1 MFQTP
6 KFHLGSPTQVGPLTV
21 FPVWTDA
28 PQPTRPLRA
37 RLPKGATI
45 GEHDDGA
52 TVEHLLV
59 DNPTAKAF
67 LLPAGTVFAG
77 GQQDRTLL
85 ATVVV
90 GPQSRLRLD
99 VRCVEAG
106 RWGGGRRQQ
115 IRARRAPLAVRGAL
129 CGIDRHDGHPH
140 GSQHGGA
147 PIGGALYDDGRFDGG
162 LPVRRGDQGEVW
174 RRVATYQEL
183 GASAT
188 GSLLPALEEPRTT
201 DLVTELGRLAPLPG
215 QRGVLIGIAGHPA
228 LLEVF
233 DHPTLLADQW
243 EPILTSVAADAARV
257 PVTAT
262 TGARARTFAAHVS
275 NRRLA
280 RCGRAG
286 VAHAAEARDQ
296 LAVID
301 AVVDDHRADHGD
313 NPSGPIHLTALNA
326 RHHLVRG

>member
-1 MFQTP
+1 
-6 KFHLGSPTQVGPLTV
+6 
-21 FPVWTDA
+21 
-28 PQPTRPLRA
+28 
-37 RLPKGATI
+37 
-45 GEHDDGA
+45 
-52 TVEHLLV
+52 
-59 DNPTAKAF
+59 
-67 LLPAGTVFAG
+67 
-77 GQQDRTLL
+77 
-85 ATVVV
+85 
-90 GPQSRLRLD
+90 
-99 VRCVEAG
+99 
-106 RWGGGRRQQ
+106 
-115 IRARRAPLAVRGAL
+115 
-129 CGIDRHDGHPH
+129 
-140 GSQHGGA
+140 
-147 PIGGALYDDGRFDGG
+147 
-162 LPVRRGDQGEVW
+162 VRRGDQGEVW
-174 RRVATYQEL
+174 RRVASYQEL

-188 GSLLPALEEPRTT
+188 GSLLPALEGPRTT